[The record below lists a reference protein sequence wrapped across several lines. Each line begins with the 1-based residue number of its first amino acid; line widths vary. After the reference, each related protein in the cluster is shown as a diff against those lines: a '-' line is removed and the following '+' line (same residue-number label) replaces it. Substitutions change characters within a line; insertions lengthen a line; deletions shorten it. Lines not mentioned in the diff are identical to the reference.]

1 MLNTDI
7 QFTISKVIITY
18 DLSNN
23 EISAQD
29 IADASNGIFYIDIH
43 TGNGKYKLPNT
54 TLISD
59 KNISVENAIK
69 EFKKAFQKANTRK
82 WWRSCSISRILAYDI
97 GKQGGYI
104 ENNLV

>member
-1 MLNTDI
+1 MAYTDI
-7 QFTISKVIITY
+7 KFTTSKVIITY
-18 DLSNN
+18 DLNNN

-69 EFKKAFQKANTRK
+69 EFKKAFLPSSETDAP
-82 WWRSCSISRILAYDI
+82 ISTLF
-97 GKQGGYI
+97 KF
-104 ENNLV
+104 EKL